1 MSDTRRLTMV
11 VHARYPVGEPRV
23 EREARAA
30 VEAGHE
36 VEVICLR
43 DPGEPARE
51 TIDGI
56 AIRRLPIEH
65 VRGAG
70 LKRMLV
76 EYIGFMVLAALTLAL
91 RRRRPDV
98 VHVHAPPDFLV
109 ATAIGPRLRGASVVL
124 DIHDLSP
131 HMYMA
136 RFEPGLRTRL
146 LTGALTAVERASCA
160 LAERVITVHEPYARE
175 LASDGVPREKIA
187 VVMNAADEAVIE
199 RASERAA
206 AQRNG
211 HPFTAAYHGTIT
223 SWYGVDLLVD
233 ALGRL
238 DGRLPGSEAIVLGGG
253 DAVGDV
259 RALAAQT
266 GLGDRVDVPGDYLPL
281 EETLT
286 RVASVA
292 DCGVIPNRPT
302 TLNRFALSSKLFE
315 YVALGIPAVVARLET
330 LAAHFD
336 DDHVT
341 FFEPGDPESLAEA
354 IAWVA
359 EHPDEARAK
368 AERARERAAEY
379 SWRRNRERYLELLA
393 GLRTCA
399 G

>member
-1 MSDTRRLTMV
+1 MKRLTMV

-30 VEAGHE
+30 VEAGYD
-36 VEVICLR
+36 VEVVCLR

-56 AIRRLPIEH
+56 AIRRLPIAHE
-65 VRGAG
+65 RGG
-70 LKRMLV
+70 GMKRMLV
-76 EYIGFMVLAALTLAL
+76 EYVGFTLLAGLRLAL

-109 ATAIGPRLRGASVVL
+109 ATALGPRLRGASVVL

-146 LTGALTAVERASCA
+146 LTRALTLVERASCA
-160 LAERVITVHEPYARE
+160 LAERVVTVHEPYARE
-175 LASDGVPREKIA
+175 LVADGVPREKIA
-187 VVMNAADEAVIE
+187 VVMNAADEAVIA
-199 RASERAA
+199 RAAGRAA
-206 AQRNG
+206 AARNG

-238 DGRLPGSEAIVLGGG
+238 NGRLPDSEALVLGGG
-253 DAVGDV
+253 DAVNDV
-259 RALAAQT
+259 RALAAQA
-266 GLGDRVDVPGDYLPL
+266 GLGERVEVPGDYLPL

-330 LAAHFD
+330 LAAHFGD
-336 DDHVT
+336 EHVT
-341 FFEPGDPESLAEA
+341 FFEPGDPDSLAQA

-359 EHPDEARAK
+359 DNPEEARAK

-379 SWRRNRERYLELLA
+379 SWRRNRERYLELL
-393 GLRTCA
+393 GELRACA
-399 G
+399 A